1 MREGREPSARKIG
14 LLRRNFEGIGRTT
27 GPSRPGRLPTRGSH
41 RFRTCPIKA
50 SGSSSH
56 GRPRAS
62 GASPALRSGGVTVT
76 GARVSVHPP
85 CCPPTGRDSALPSLH
100 RVPAGR
106 VPLLQRYY
114 EVLRRPAAD
123 PAALRCSFAWPYLP
137 VRLCSLPTDPT
148 PARGLELWNWQPHA
162 RNCGKATTGPLRFL
176 GNPPVHMPCSSTPA
190 GPTRQDIRRSRRGPR
205 IGNDEGS
212 REFTVFRGSI
222 ARPLHSLSTL
232 RPGDCSTRTQDS
244 LPAAVRSTGRDWLP
258 AGFQRKV
265 ATGAWTTVT

>member
-1 MREGREPSARKIG
+1 MSCILLYCPGGSQNGVGAPSPASVPRRGWRQRRRWLGRRACRSQ
-14 LLRRNFEGIGRTT
+14 GRVAHRQQH
-27 GPSRPGRLPTRGSH
+27 PLQPGRVAPGSCPSGGSH

-56 GRPRAS
+56 GRPRAN
-62 GASPALRSGGVTVT
+62 GGSPALRSGGVTVT

-100 RVPAGR
+100 RVPASR

-123 PAALRCSFAWPYLP
+123 PTALRCSFAWPYLP

-176 GNPPVHMPCSSTPA
+176 GNPLVPMPCSSTPA
-190 GPTRQDIRRSRRGPR
+190 GPTSPGPK
-205 IGNDEGS
+205 
-212 REFTVFRGSI
+212 
-222 ARPLHSLSTL
+222 AK
-232 RPGDCSTRTQDS
+232 STR
-244 LPAAVRSTGRDWLP
+244 PP
-258 AGFQRKV
+258 C
-265 ATGAWTTVT
+265 